1 MAADI
6 LILFLIAAYCI
17 FLIYRARKNAKEG
30 KSSGCAGC
38 GGSCGSCADVR
49 QMWERQKRKLTRASY
64 GNKQCEIVKKDM
76 YKEDM

>member
-17 FLIYRARKNAKEG
+17 FLKENHQ
-30 KSSGCAGC
+30 AVRD
-38 GGSCGSCADVR
+38 AAEAADHVRDVR

>member
-1 MAADI
+1 MQKKENHQAVRDAAEAADHV
-6 LILFLIAAYCI
+6 
-17 FLIYRARKNAKEG
+17 R
-30 KSSGCAGC
+30 
-38 GGSCGSCADVR
+38 DVR